1 MALEVVHKKMW
12 VPYAREAVYQ
22 LIADIEAYASFLP
35 WCAAS
40 KVLRRWEGGVEASL
54 TLKKGGLSK
63 SFITRNLETLN
74 ERIEMHLISGPFKH
88 LYGVWQFV
96 DKDNGVEVSLDLE
109 FSFDNKLIAM
119 MIGPV
124 FQPVAN
130 TLLEAFMA
138 RAEAVCQKK

>member
-1 MALEVVHKKMW
+1 MEIVRKKMW
-12 VPYAREAVYQ
+12 VPYAREDVYA
-22 LIADIEAYASFLP
+22 LIADIESYATFLP

-63 SFITRNLETLN
+63 SFVTRNLETPS
-74 ERIEMHLISGPFKH
+74 ERIEMHLVSGPFKH
-88 LYGVWQFV
+88 LYGVWVFE
-96 DKDNGVEVSLDLE
+96 DKNNGVEVSLDLE
-109 FSFDNKLIAM
+109 FSFDNKLVAM
-119 MIGPV
+119 MIGPL

-130 TLLEAFMA
+130 TLLEAFIQ

>member
-1 MALEVVHKKMW
+1 MEIVCKKMW
-12 VPYAREAVYQ
+12 VPYARKDVYA
-22 LIADIEAYASFLP
+22 LIADIDRYATFLP

-40 KVLRRWEGGVEASL
+40 KVLRRWDGGVEASL

-63 SFITRNLETLN
+63 TFITRNLEIVN
-74 ERIEMHLISGPFKH
+74 ERIEMHLVSGPFKH
-88 LYGVWQFV
+88 LYGVWQLA
-96 DKDNGVEVSLDLE
+96 DKNNGVEVSLDLE

-130 TLLEAFMA
+130 TLLEAFML
-138 RAEAVCQKK
+138 RAEQVCQRI